1 MGSYGGYIE
10 RLAKKVEARL
20 QDIEAIYNFDLGDEF
35 ELALCAL
42 LEDVLPAKYGV
53 CRGFVV
59 AEDGRTAGDDVII
72 YDKMASP
79 TLRSSLSRQFPVK
92 EHIPVDAVYAYIE
105 CKHSISSDAVLEK
118 AISQAEAVKKLVL
131 TRRALDNPDYE
142 VDGPVYNGKPRDWP
156 RTFPPLKNQPF
167 CAVFARNYSPDVAVP
182 RTHREHT
189 PDMLIL
195 GNNYIA
201 TQTVNLGADGL
212 KSSLFFDNN
221 YGAGLSAE
229 QVPDNAYGLGL
240 VTLLEALSW
249 IELLPIDWTG
259 TLNATFF
266 ENLRKVRTIPQS

>member
-1 MGSYGGYIE
+1 MGSYGDYIE

-35 ELALCAL
+35 ELAVCAL

-92 EHIPVDAVYAYIE
+92 EQIPVDAVYAYIE
-105 CKHSISSDAVLEK
+105 CKHSIATSEVLEK
-118 AISQAEAVKKLVL
+118 AIGQAEAVKKLVL
-131 TRRALDNPDYE
+131 SRRGLDNPDYE
-142 VDGPVYNGKPRDWP
+142 KDGPVYNGRPRDWP

-167 CAVFARNYSPDVAVP
+167 CAVFARKFSPDVALP
-182 RTHREHT
+182 RTYGEHT
-189 PDMLIL
+189 PDLLIL
-195 GNNYIA
+195 GNSHLA
-201 TQTVNLGADGL
+201 TQTVNLGADGI
-212 KSSLFFDNN
+212 KSSLFFDTE
-221 YGAGLSAE
+221 YGAGLYTE
-229 QVPDNAYGLGL
+229 QASENAYGLGL

-249 IELLPIDWTG
+249 VELLPIDWTG
-259 TLNATFF
+259 TLNVTFF
-266 ENLRKVRTIPQS
+266 ENLRKVRASTQS